1 MLKYLKVFG
10 IKPKTVRIGS
20 ETKRGYEWNQFVEP
34 AKRFLSSFTEEEITE
49 DLSAIDTSEVEQAEM
64 F

>member
-1 MLKYLKVFG
+1 M
-10 IKPKTVRIGS
+10 RIGS
-20 ETKRGYEWNQFVEP
+20 ETNRGYEWNQFVEP